1 MKRIVFI
8 LAGGKSTRMGGED
21 KALAMLEG
29 RRLIDCVVSRLSP
42 QADRLVISGRGDY
55 GTGLAFTADEAEGPA
70 GPAGGLFA
78 AARWMERHE
87 PSTEG
92 FFTAPVDGPFAPED
106 LMQRLMLS
114 GASAIAADEAGVH
127 PTFAYWRLV
136 DLAGAWPKLKG
147 EASIS
152 LRSLAR
158 ACSAREICWPGASFF
173 FNVNAP
179 EDLREAEKLGKRD

>member
-8 LAGGKSTRMGGED
+8 LAGGESTRMGGED

-29 RRLIDCVVSRLSP
+29 RRLIDCVVSRLAP
-42 QADRLVISGRGDY
+42 QTERLVISGRSDY
-55 GTGLAFTADEAEGPA
+55 GTGLTFAADEAGSPA
-70 GPAGGLFA
+70 GPAGGLFT
-78 AARWMERHE
+78 AARWMGRHE

-106 LMQRLMLS
+106 LTQRLICS
-114 GASAIAADEAGVH
+114 DASAIAVDEGGVH
-127 PTFAYWRLV
+127 PTFGYWRLA
-136 DLAGAWPKLKG
+136 DLAGAWPKFEG

-158 ACSAREICWPGASFF
+158 ACNAREIRWPGASFF

-179 EDLREAEKLGKRD
+179 EDLREARMLGKRD

>member
-21 KALAMLEG
+21 KALALLEG
-29 RRLIDCVVSRLSP
+29 RRLIDCVVSRLAP
-42 QADRLVISGRGDY
+42 QADRLVISGRCDY
-55 GTGLAFTADEAEGPA
+55 GTGLAFAGDEAGSPA
-70 GPAGGLFA
+70 GPAGGIFT
-78 AARWMERHE
+78 AARWMGRQE
-87 PSTEG
+87 PTTEG

-106 LMQRLMLS
+106 FIQRLMRPET
-114 GASAIAADEAGVH
+114 SAISADEAGVH
-127 PTFAYWRLV
+127 PTFGYWRLA
-136 DLAGAWPKLKG
+136 DLADAWPKLKG

-158 ACSAREICWPGASFF
+158 ACNAKEIRWPGASFF